1 MTYIRVKWIHSNP
14 SYPVLMYSELDES
27 RWEIRKVERFEDGRV
42 GFASATENSGGTR
55 LGLEP
60 VPTLEE
66 INADKQF
73 EALEVPSSEF
83 ERVWAEICFK

>member
-1 MTYIRVKWIHSNP
+1 VTYIRVKWIHSNP
-14 SYPVLMYSELDES
+14 DYPVFMYSELDES
-27 RWEIRKVERFEDGRV
+27 RWEVRKVERFEDGRI
-42 GFASATENSGGTR
+42 GFASATENGGGTR

-73 EALEVPSSEF
+73 EALEVSSSEF
-83 ERVWAEICFK
+83 EQVWAGAGCK